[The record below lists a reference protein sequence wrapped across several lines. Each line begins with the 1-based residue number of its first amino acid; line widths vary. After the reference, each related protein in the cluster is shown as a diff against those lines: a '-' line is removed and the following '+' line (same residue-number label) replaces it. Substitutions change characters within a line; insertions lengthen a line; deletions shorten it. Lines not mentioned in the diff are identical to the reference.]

1 MRYKRILL
9 VDTCTSFGGVA
20 IYLGGVVQLI
30 DGKAKLYAICGDSD
44 LARLLRERGVQ
55 SSVLKYAERRSK
67 SLLIMFSAL
76 AIPYMRLR
84 YGISTIWLTGNSEV
98 VLLPLVRLLG
108 CTGIVTRHLTLRDE
122 TAEWRGTPRKKISH
136 ILFMRLAFLAAKIIC
151 VSRSVADDLA
161 TFVPQRKLV
170 VIPNWVPVLP
180 VLQAKT
186 FRPQNEPLRLL
197 FVGRLEEYKGCSVLL
212 QALHSLN
219 VQDGHIAVSLTVVGA
234 GEYRNEL
241 EREAEGL
248 DVRFV
253 GFQKDTEPFYRDAD
267 IFVNPSKGPE
277 GLPLVS
283 LEAMSYGL
291 PCIFSD
297 LLVHQ
302 EITDNGKYALL
313 FRSADADD
321 LSMKI
326 KSLLRSRRRL
336 ERYGS
341 LAREVIESRHTAKIA
356 QACYLKQL
364 GIEP

>member
-1 MRYKRILL
+1 MKHKRILL

-20 IYLGGVVQLI
+20 IYLAGVAQLI
-30 DGKAKLYAICGDSD
+30 DGKAKLYAVCGDSD
-44 LARLLRERGVQ
+44 LARLLREHDVYT
-55 SSVLKYAERRSK
+55 SDIVLAGHGSK
-67 SLLIMFSAL
+67 FLMVLLSAL

-98 VLLPLVRLLG
+98 VLLPLVRFLG

-122 TAEWRGTPRKKISH
+122 RAEWHGTPRKMISH
-136 ILFMRLAFLAAKIIC
+136 ILFRRLAFLAAKIIC
-151 VSRSVADDLA
+151 VSQSVADDLA

-170 VIPNWVPVLP
+170 VIPNWVPELP
-180 VLQAKT
+180 VLQTKAP
-186 FRPQNEPLRLL
+186 RPQNKPLRLL
-197 FVGRLEEYKGCSVLL
+197 FVGRLEEHKGVSVLL
-212 QALHSLN
+212 QAMRRLKVH
-219 VQDGHIAVSLTVVGA
+219 DGRLAISLTVVGDGA
-234 GEYRNEL
+234 YRVEL

-297 LLVHQ
+297 LLVHR

-313 FRSADADD
+313 FRSNDVND
-321 LSMKI
+321 LSGQI
-326 KSLLRSRRRL
+326 GSLLGSQGRL
-336 ERYGS
+336 ERYGL
-341 LAREVIESRHTAKIA
+341 LAREVIESRHTAELA